1 MARSREQIQRRWTL
15 GKFGLF
21 FAVTV
26 TLIVLIGAQIA
37 RVGVG
42 DTYTLV
48 ATFDDVAGL
57 HEGDQV
63 KIAGAPVGQVDT
75 IEVVNGRAE
84 VTLSVQTSVR
94 VPSDSSASVRWRN
107 TIGQRVIYLEPGTA
121 GDMLADG
128 ARVRRTSSVVDI
140 GELVSDLGPLT
151 RSLDPEQINQLLTA
165 AGEALDGNQENIP
178 ELVENLDVLTT
189 SVAERKEI
197 IQGLLEDYATVTDV
211 VARRDRQIS
220 RLVDNLVALTGAFAR
235 NRKLVDEALVELST
249 TVRVN
254 NRVLGE
260 NSEEFGRLVDHMTR
274 LTGGV
279 RRNISDI
286 EKVLNTLGPPLQRSY
301 QVTGRGHFVTT
312 AVPCVALGPLP
323 CPYPM
328 DTPPP
333 LRNGTK
339 LTSTGDL
346 RRVLVG
352 P

>member
-1 MARSREQIQRRWTL
+1 MARSREQTQRLWTL

-21 FAVTV
+21 LAVTV

-42 DTYTLV
+42 DTYVLV
-48 ATFDDVAGL
+48 GTFDDVSGL
-57 HEGDQV
+57 HTGDQV
-63 KIAGAPVGQVDT
+63 KIAGAPVGQVDE
-75 IEVVNGRAE
+75 IVVVNGKAE
-84 VTLSVQTSVR
+84 VTLSVQTSVK
-94 VPSDSSASVRWRN
+94 VPSDTTASVRWRN

-121 GDMLADG
+121 TDTLADG
-128 ARVRRTSSVVDI
+128 ARLKRTSSVVDI

-178 ELVENLDVLTT
+178 LLVDNLDRLTT
-189 SVAERKEI
+189 TVAERKKI
-197 IQGLLEDYATVTDV
+197 IKALLEDYATVSGV
-211 VARRDRQIS
+211 IARRDKQIA
-220 RLVDNLVALTGAFAR
+220 RLVDNLVILTDAFAR

-249 TVRVN
+249 TAEVN

-260 NSEEFGRLVDHMTR
+260 NAEEFGRVVDHMTR

-279 RRNISDI
+279 RRNIGRV
-286 EKVLNTLGPPLQRSY
+286 EKLLNTLTPPLSRSF

-312 AVPCVALGPLP
+312 AVPCVALGPVP

-328 DTPPP
+328 TTPPP
-333 LRNGTK
+333 LRGGMR
-339 LTSTGDL
+339 LTTTGNL